1 MNNILFP
8 ETVENLR
15 KISQNLIWE
24 DELVRL
30 SLSLSEQEKNTWL
43 ISYEDLEEHDFMA
56 LKITYLADN
65 DWYISEKEG
74 ALFAILDKAIDN
86 DNEKIAAV
94 LSFLHSHSTVLEATV
109 FFNISKSDHS
119 IYEK

>member
-24 DELVRL
+24 DELVRI

-74 ALFAILDKAIDN
+74 ALFTILDKAIDN

-94 LSFLHSHSTVLEATV
+94 LSFLHSHSTVLEATLAEPK
-109 FFNISKSDHS
+109 IKALK
-119 IYEK
+119 IK